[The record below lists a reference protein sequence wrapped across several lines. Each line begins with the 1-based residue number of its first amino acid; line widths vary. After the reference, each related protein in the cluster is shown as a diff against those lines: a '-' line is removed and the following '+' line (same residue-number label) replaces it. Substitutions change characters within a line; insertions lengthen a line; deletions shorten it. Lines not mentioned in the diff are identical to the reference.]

1 MKVLLVAPAWVGDMV
16 MADTLIQLLRERR
29 PGVEIDIV
37 APPATAALAERLHG
51 VANTWLLETGHGEL
65 ALGRRRRLGRALREQ
80 GFEQAIVLPN
90 TWKSALVPLWAKIP
104 RRTGWHG
111 ESRFGVLNDRRVLD
125 EARYPLMIERFMALG
140 LDPGAALPS
149 AYPPPALRV
158 DEENQHR
165 LYPELGLHRA
175 AETLALCPGAEFGP
189 AKRWPAA
196 HYAALARQALAQGR
210 QVWLLGSAAEHSVC
224 EGICTLAPGAINLAG
239 RTRLL
244 DAVDLLAAAD
254 TVVCNDSGLMH
265 VAGAVGT
272 RVVALFGSTSPD
284 FTPPLGSPDGQA
296 AAPAILDLGLPCSP
310 CFKRTCPLGHQRCL
324 RDLEPALVCE
334 AL

>member
-16 MADTLIQLLRERR
+16 MADTLIQLLREQR

-37 APPATAALAERLHG
+37 APPATAALAERLQG
-51 VANTWLLETGHGEL
+51 AARTWLLETGHGEL
-65 ALGRRRRLGRALREQ
+65 TLGRRRRLGRVLRER

-125 EARYPLMIERFMALG
+125 ESRYPLMIERFMALG
-140 LDPGAALPS
+140 LESGAELPS
-149 AYPPPALRV
+149 AYPVPVLSV
-158 DEENQHR
+158 DKDNQQR
-165 LYPELGLHRA
+165 LYHELGLQSGA
-175 AETLALCPGAEFGP
+175 KTLALCPGAEFGP

-196 HYAALARQALAQGR
+196 HYAALARKAMAHGS
-210 QVWLLGSAAEHSVC
+210 QVWLLGSAAEQPVC
-224 EGICTLAPGAINLAG
+224 EGIRALAPETVNLAG

-254 TVVCNDSGLMH
+254 TVVSNDSGLMH

-284 FTPPLGSPDGQA
+284 FTPPLGSAAGLA
-296 AAPAILDLGLPCSP
+296 AAPAILSLGLPCSP
-310 CFKRTCPLGHQRCL
+310 CFKRICPLGHQRCL
-324 RDLEPALVCE
+324 RDLQPGQVFE